1 MKRITCPKCGSY
13 ITFDEQAYPA
23 NRILVFVCAACG
35 KQIKVRCNSSV
46 SKEHKEPTF
55 GQLIVLENTFHH
67 KQEISLHMGDNTVGR
82 YVKGTNA
89 NASIETTDP
98 SMDTTHCIITVK
110 KDKKGR
116 ICYIL
121 RDAPSN
127 TGTFYRDEIL
137 KDSDRINLEDGAI
150 ITIGATSMIFNEKS
164 SSDDKNEPLDIK
176 E

>member
-13 ITFDEQAYPA
+13 ITFDERAYPA

-46 SKEHKEPTF
+46 SKERVKPTF

-67 KQEISLHMGDNTVGR
+67 KQEIPLHMGDNIVGR
-82 YVKGTNA
+82 HVKGTKA

-110 KDKKGR
+110 KNKSGKLF
-116 ICYIL
+116 YIL

-127 TGTFYRDEIL
+127 TGTFYEEEIL
-137 KDSDRINLEDGAI
+137 KDTDRINLEDGAV
-150 ITIGATSMIFNEKS
+150 ITIGATSMIFNEQPS
-164 SSDDKNEPLDIK
+164 SNDNNELPEIK

>member
-23 NRILVFVCAACG
+23 NQILVFVCAACG
-35 KQIKVRCNSSV
+35 KEIKIRCNSSF
-46 SKEHKEPTF
+46 SKKKVQQTF

-67 KQEISLHMGDNTVGR
+67 KQEIALHMGDNTVGR
-82 YVKGTNA
+82 HVKGTKA
-89 NASIETTDP
+89 NASIETADP

-110 KDKKGR
+110 KSKNGK
-116 ICYIL
+116 ICYVL

-127 TGTFYRDEIL
+127 TGTFHQDEIL
-137 KDSDRINLEDGAI
+137 KDTDRINLEDGAV
-150 ITIGATSMIFNEKS
+150 ITIGATSMIFNAQPSSNNEEKS
-164 SSDDKNEPLDIK
+164 DEFK